1 MTTHRSVLLTLAL
14 FALLLA
20 TAFVR
25 NAVAAPRIEY
35 APDIPVGQPGYFV
48 TVASQ
53 SSPQLGM
60 QPSAAV
66 NRQFAQQAA
75 NLRVQKGLSAT
86 DPVASALIFPTHA
99 ANRSISLEQALV
111 QAPRVAASRGL
122 PTATVLALVA
132 QYAEHFAFGGDA
144 QVNLRML
151 NVALDEIE

>member
-25 NAVAAPRIEY
+25 NAVAAPRIAY
-35 APDIPVGQPGYFV
+35 APEFAAGQPRYFV

-75 NLRVQKGLSAT
+75 TLRVQRGLAST
-86 DPVASALIFPTHA
+86 DPVSSANIFPTHS
-99 ANRSISLEQALV
+99 ANRSISLDQALA

-122 PTATVLALVA
+122 PSATVLALVA
-132 QYAEHFAFGGDA
+132 QYTEHFAFGGDA

-151 NVALDEIE
+151 NVALDELE